1 MRIAIVTIGYNRVHD
16 FARLINSLRNAQYED
31 DVVDL
36 IMSIDNSGS
45 DLVENFAASV
55 DWPYGE
61 RIIRTYKERQG
72 LKKHILQCGNYLE
85 QYDALVVLEDDIV
98 VSKYYYRFVKECVQ
112 KYSGDKNVAGISLY
126 THVQNVYAKYPF
138 APARGKYDVYF
149 LPMAQSWGQV
159 WLKEQWKEFV
169 LWYEEID
176 GKFTKNISIATQV
189 FDWGNNSWLKYH
201 IRYCIE
207 KNKYFVYPYDSLSTC
222 FSSVGEHMKTSNT
235 IYQVP
240 MLAQEKKEY
249 LLPECGEEGAIY
261 YDAFFERQFL
271 SVPNVKSDEL
281 ELDLYGTKSLL
292 YGNKRYL
299 ITVNDCSYKQLDCF
313 GLQLRPHELNIEYG
327 IKGDIFKL
335 YDTQEKNEKNE
346 KTERKDERLFS
357 YYHKIGEHKETA
369 LKVVIR
375 SITIAIKTLLWKKI
389 RRR

>member
-1 MRIAIVTIGYNRVHD
+1 MRIAIVTIGYNRVND
-16 FARLINSLRNAQYED
+16 FARLINSLRDAQYED

-45 DLVENFAASV
+45 DLVENFASSV

-126 THVQNVYAKYPF
+126 THLQNVYAKYPF
-138 APARGKYDVYF
+138 VPARGKYDVYF
-149 LPMAQSWGQV
+149 FQMAQSWGQV

-176 GKFTKNISIATQV
+176 GKFTPNKSIPPQL

-207 KNKYFVYPYDSLSTC
+207 KNKYFAYPYDSLTTC
-222 FSSVGEHMKTSNT
+222 FSSVGEHIKTQNT

-240 MLAQEKKEY
+240 MLAQEKTEY
-249 LLPECGEEGAIY
+249 LLPKCGEEGAIY

-271 SVPNVKSDEL
+271 SVTNVKADEL
-281 ELDLYGTKSLL
+281 EIDLYGTKSLL

-299 ITVNDCSYKQLDCF
+299 ITVNDCDYKQLDSF
-313 GLQLRPHELNIEYG
+313 GLQLRPHELNIEYRV
-327 IKGDIFKL
+327 KGDIFKL
-335 YDTQEKNEKNE
+335 YDTQEMILKNK
-346 KTERKDERLFS
+346 KTERKDEKIFS

-369 LKVVIR
+369 LKVAIR
-375 SITIAIKTLLWKKI
+375 SITMAIKTRLWEIIK
-389 RRR
+389 RR